1 MLVHKYPNFIIEGHG
16 TRKRVCVYGK
26 FKSLG
31 YIPFLIIKL
40 VRYANHVLFIF
51 LTFFLS
57 VIDRSFSL
65 LTICFFFAI
74 RFTTNYLVTVT
85 NVSLDQ
91 RDKRSVIN
99 IRDLSVAMDL
109 HSSQTST
116 SAVLATRE
124 LVSRVLLKV
133 LMNAVNL
140 SVIDFSRFYFSRV
153 MISRRMIV
161 L

>member
-1 MLVHKYPNFIIEGHG
+1 MCLREIQEPWLHSILNHKIGEI
-16 TRKRVCVYGK
+16 C
-26 FKSLG
+26 KSAKQPRPF
-31 YIPFLIIKL
+31 YISYFCLEC
-40 VRYANHVLFIF
+40 H
-51 LTFFLS
+51 
-57 VIDRSFSL
+57 RSFVQLSYYV
-65 LTICFFFAI
+65 FFFAI
-74 RFTTNYLVTVT
+74 RFTTNYLVTVP
-85 NVSLDQ
+85 NVTLNK
-91 RDKRSVIN
+91 KRVYH

-140 SVIDFSRFYFSRV
+140 SVIDFISRFYFSRV